1 MESNV
6 MVGLCIKNVSFFPKV
21 MCHIVHHN
29 EQNKTSKNLHE
40 YKAEI
45 KLTEDY
51 QHMESMLE
59 YVNIHRANSLTHTF
73 PPHPGQ

>member
-29 EQNKTSKNLHE
+29 EQNKTKQAKIYMS
-40 YKAEI
+40 I
-45 KLTEDY
+45 KLK
-51 QHMESMLE
+51 
-59 YVNIHRANSLTHTF
+59 
-73 PPHPGQ
+73 